1 MFTSVIFSKT
11 LFDALQTIDLS
22 DNNLT
27 QVAGKILAKHLPKY
41 PQLETLMYAI
51 SFSICFHQS
60 TVRVYQLTYRTQCLS
75 TECSLRNN
83 KDLKD
88 AGAKAVAEAILKHF
102 RDVKSKADE
111 ASGALPNSVYM
122 AFRLRTLDLSDCGL
136 HDQAVGEA
144 LPALLR
150 ENVPLDTLV
159 LSQNMDV
166 LPEAWAEFAKALA
179 KNEELTLLALDYCR
193 LGDANFVSLVS
204 KGESPHVVL
213 TAGVLCHITS

>member
-1 MFTSVIFSKT
+1 M
-11 LFDALQTIDLS
+11 
-22 DNNLT
+22 
-27 QVAGKILAKHLPKY
+27 
-41 PQLETLMYAI
+41 
-51 SFSICFHQS
+51 
-60 TVRVYQLTYRTQCLS
+60 
-75 TECSLRNN
+75 
-83 KDLKD
+83 
-88 AGAKAVAEAILKHF
+88 AEAILKHF

-204 KGESPHVVL
+204 KGEFFAAHCTDRGCSVPHYEL
-213 TAGVLCHITS
+213 SCSDYKRWRSFRF